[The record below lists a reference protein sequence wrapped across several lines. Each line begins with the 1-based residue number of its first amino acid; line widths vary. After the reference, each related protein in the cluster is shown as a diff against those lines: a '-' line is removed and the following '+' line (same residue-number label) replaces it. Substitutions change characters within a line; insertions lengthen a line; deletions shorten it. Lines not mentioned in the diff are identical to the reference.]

1 MKYVFTD
8 CFDTLIVRNEHP
20 YGVVRRWCECVNRL
34 YPNIDKETIYSDR
47 MELTKCKALA
57 TEGVISV
64 YGILA
69 SKYYEMGLIT
79 DKEEFIKEIS
89 VLELKCEEST
99 AQENYK
105 VTRFLKT
112 QKDNGSIIYC
122 ITDYH
127 LSSDSIHTILR
138 TLGIEFL
145 DGVFSSADY
154 GKSKHEGTLYKT
166 VLDIL
171 QVDPSECL
179 MVGDNIVSDIEN
191 AKRYGFHT
199 KYFPNSFHKDILRIK
214 NKINMSSPSI
224 GQVGKELWKNSDSYE
239 EFSVIFFTFCARLY
253 ESAISRNATTVVF
266 LAREGYFLKQ
276 CFETFQRLRIPHD
289 KRLKTD
295 YLKCSRR
302 AIHSVQR
309 EKCLPEYFG
318 CISVRNYFT
327 SIGFSDEEAEECE
340 MEAGITNSHAV
351 LVDFGKS
358 DEAKA
363 IWNKLAN
370 KIENRIAENQ
380 QAFRQYIHTK
390 TSGGQMLL
398 VDVGWIGRMQ
408 QGIDVLFDDISTAG
422 FYIGIY
428 QNLFE
433 QPYVERHGLI
443 FNKAENG
450 DESKYFHIFRS
461 NIQFYEQ
468 LLAAPH
474 GSACFY
480 RLGDH
485 GEPHVFEKW
494 DKEEEILY
502 KEVIEDV
509 QVRLLNDFEKLCT
522 YTFVGLESEC
532 NTDNTYNKM
541 LAGIMLRS
549 CLVQSKNRL
558 EFMKRLMTGFS
569 QNFQQQ
575 SIGMK
580 FEVSSIS
587 ENPVNILIHPDRF
600 VRYVSK
606 LGVVLDRKGM
616 GGLGRFA
623 MKMYYGWVKFI
634 LRV

>member
-1 MKYVFTD
+1 MKYIFTD
-8 CFDTLIVRNEHP
+8 CFDTLIVRSEHP

-34 YPNIDKETIYSDR
+34 YPNIDKEAVFSDR

-57 TEGVISV
+57 IEGIISI
-64 YGILA
+64 YEILA

-79 DKEEFIKEIS
+79 NREEFIKDIS
-89 VLELKCEEST
+89 VLEVKCEEST
-99 AQENYK
+99 AHENYK
-105 VTRFLKT
+105 VTKFLKT
-112 QKDNGSIIYC
+112 HKDNGSKIYC

-127 LSSDSIHTILR
+127 LSSDSIDTILK
-138 TLGIEFL
+138 TLGIEFI

-154 GKSKHEGTLYKT
+154 GKTKREGDLYKT

-171 QVDPSECL
+171 QVNPSECL
-179 MVGDNIVSDIEN
+179 MVGDNAVSDIEN
-191 AKRYGFHT
+191 AKKHGFHT
-199 KYFPNSFHKDILRIK
+199 KYFPNNVHKNILRIK
-214 NKINMSSPSI
+214 NKMNFSSPTI

-276 CFETFQRLRIPHD
+276 CFETFQRLRIPYD

-309 EKCLPEYFG
+309 EKCLPEYFD

-327 SIGFSDEEAEECE
+327 SIGFSDEEARECE
-340 MEAGITNSHAV
+340 MEAGITNPHTV
-351 LVDFGKS
+351 LADFGKS
-358 DEAKA
+358 DEANA
-363 IWNKLAN
+363 IWEKLADI
-370 KIENRIAENQ
+370 IENRIAENQ
-380 QAFRQYIHTK
+380 RAFRQYIHAK
-390 TSGGQMLL
+390 SASDQLLL

-408 QGIDVLFDDISTAG
+408 QGIDILIDDISTVG
-422 FYIGIY
+422 YYIGIY

-433 QPYVERHGLI
+433 QPYVERNGLI
-443 FNKAENG
+443 FNKAVNG

-480 RLGDH
+480 RFGEH
-485 GEPHVFEKW
+485 GEPYVFEKW
-494 DKEEEILY
+494 DKEEEELY

-522 YTFVGLESEC
+522 YTFAGLESEC
-532 NTDNTYNKM
+532 NTDNAFNNM

-558 EFMKRLMTGFS
+558 AFMKRLMKGFS

-580 FEVSSIS
+580 FEASSIR

-600 VRYVSK
+600 VRYASK
-606 LGVVLDRKGM
+606 LGVVLDGKAM

-623 MKMYYGWVKFI
+623 MKMYYVWVKLI